1 MWWDHETRYHI
12 LRRGFAQ
19 YGQNEVRVRS
29 RKSRCT
35 HCDRDIVVG
44 VSFCCAVCIAYNN
57 EYHTPNVANCKKF
70 SLFSA
75 PISKVI
81 DYLPKNIPRILINR
95 TIVHPPEP
103 IEEEDDDNN
112 DDDGGLQLKRH
123 DFRKNY
129 VFDAYLLGYCDVVTR
144 ALGHD
149 LFSNDA
155 TSSNTNKG
163 LLDAA
168 LLSTVLKSDNP
179 YANPMYHADEW
190 SSVPVPTER
199 VFLFEGAQPPPTV
212 TTASTGSHNINNA
225 ADEISFREIAHC
237 DGCTKRI
244 QGTIQKCVVCFD
256 YDLCQ
261 QCFPTL
267 SKVHYDGKHHFA
279 PEAVLTD

>member
-1 MWWDHETRYHI
+1 MNI
-12 LRRGFAQ
+12 F
-19 YGQNEVRVRS
+19 
-29 RKSRCT
+29 
-35 HCDRDIVVG
+35 
-44 VSFCCAVCIAYNN
+44 F
-57 EYHTPNVANCKKF
+57 F
-70 SLFSA
+70 LFSA

-103 IEEEDDDNN
+103 VEEDDDIY
-112 DDDGGLQLKRH
+112 DDEAEQLKRH

-149 LFSNDA
+149 LFKVDN
-155 TSSNTNKG
+155 SNTNKA

-179 YANPMYHADEW
+179 YENPTYHEEEW
-190 SSVPVPTER
+190 SSVQVPSER
-199 VFLFEGAQPPPTV
+199 VFLFEGAQPPQSV
-212 TTASTGSHNINNA
+212 TTTSTGSNNNTNT
-225 ADEISFREIAHC
+225 ADDITFREIAHC

-244 QGTIQKCVVCFD
+244 EGTIQKCVVCFD

-261 QCFPTL
+261 KCFPTL
-267 SKVHYDGKHHFA
+267 SKLHYDGKHHFA
-279 PEAVLTD
+279 PEAVLLE